1 MAAGYQNLLIEQ
13 GTSFFTTISMYDVTG
28 ASYNL
33 YNYSASSQIRK
44 SYYSANT
51 SGSFTV
57 SIPNPATG
65 TIVVQLGASESANIF
80 PGRYVYDVKLVSNN
94 DAENN
99 TIRILEGIVEIS
111 PQVTR

>member
-13 GTSFFTTISMYDVTG
+13 GTSFSTIISLDDVTG

-33 YNYSASSQIRK
+33 FNYSASSQIRK
-44 SYYSANT
+44 SYYSANV
-51 SGSFTV
+51 SGSFSVT
-57 SIPNPATG
+57 IPNPLSG
-65 TIVVQLGASESANIF
+65 QIIVQLGSQESANIF
-80 PGRYVYDVKLVSNN
+80 PGRYVYDIKLISNT